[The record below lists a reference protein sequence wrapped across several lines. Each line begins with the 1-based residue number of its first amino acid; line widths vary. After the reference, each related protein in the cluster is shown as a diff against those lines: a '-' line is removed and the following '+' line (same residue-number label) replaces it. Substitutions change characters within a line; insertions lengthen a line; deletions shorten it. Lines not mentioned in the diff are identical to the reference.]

1 MISRLKAIVCLCKS
15 RGPQLNRV
23 CNLHTS
29 KLECQCMYIMSNDI
43 VILAYLIRW
52 NCSIGIYSLTVIRF
66 LKKKNNGKLLNY
78 KSTWYAT
85 CWIKQL
91 IKIMSQT
98 SAISKAA
105 FDILICRHCYFTVY
119 YSLFYWLQ
127 QMIEK
132 PRRGSLF
139 TTPPLLNKGKA
150 KRKPNTN
157 FTNFE

>member
-1 MISRLKAIVCLCKS
+1 
-15 RGPQLNRV
+15 
-23 CNLHTS
+23 
-29 KLECQCMYIMSNDI
+29 MYIMSNDI

-52 NCSIGIYSLTVIRF
+52 NYSIGIYSLTVIRF

-119 YSLFYWLQ
+119 YSLFYFIDYNKWLKNHEGVLYLQ
-127 QMIEK
+127 HLHYWTKEK
-132 PRRGSLF
+132 LSVNQTQISQILSKTYPSL
-139 TTPPLLNKGKA
+139 
-150 KRKPNTN
+150 
-157 FTNFE
+157 